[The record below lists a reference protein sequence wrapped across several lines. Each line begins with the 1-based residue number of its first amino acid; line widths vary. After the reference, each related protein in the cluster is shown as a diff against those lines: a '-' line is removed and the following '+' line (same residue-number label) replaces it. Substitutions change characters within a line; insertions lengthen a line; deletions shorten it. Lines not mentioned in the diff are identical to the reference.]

1 MIAIWIIQESL
12 NGLRK
17 ADSRAA
23 GDPVVVVAETPVVT
37 GAVLNAAWRPYSHR
51 LQCGQVPQRLH
62 RNPPV
67 VLDSL
72 DLGSVAVREGSWCIP
87 GAVQTEDIL
96 YRPLIVLRFDDEEW
110 RLEILRKT
118 AC

>member
-1 MIAIWIIQESL
+1 MIAIWIIQEGL
-12 NGLRK
+12 YGLRE
-17 ADSRAA
+17 ADPRAA

-37 GAVLNAAWRPYSHR
+37 EAVLNAAWRPYSHR